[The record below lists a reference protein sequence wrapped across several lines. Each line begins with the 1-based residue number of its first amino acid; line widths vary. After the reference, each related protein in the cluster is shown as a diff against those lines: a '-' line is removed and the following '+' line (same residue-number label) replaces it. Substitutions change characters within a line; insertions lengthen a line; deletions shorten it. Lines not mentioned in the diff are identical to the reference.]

1 MGNGG
6 KLGALG
12 GTLLALGL
20 LLALVFAG
28 VIKGANGAEYADT
41 ADDAGQAAD
50 VITVVVSNDDAGVIS
65 IQLQFK
71 NRPPFGSEGINVYI
85 DSDQNGATGANGVEY
100 RARYYGDSAPQIA
113 LERWNGSAWV
123 AASAPTFS
131 GSTSANGLSFNVNRA
146 DLGTTGGLNFWV
158 FTATNGAGND
168 YVPDSAPAGGRLSYT
183 VIVAGPPPTTPTP
196 PPPPPM
202 PPPPPV
208 TPPPPPPPPVTP
220 PPPPPVVGIVGLPDS
235 DGDGVPN
242 GSDACPST
250 AAGKYDS
257 NKNGCAGPFPAI
269 NARVAFQLRVPPL
282 QFRELRIKGVPWKA
296 TVELRTQG
304 VRERITGSGSV
315 SSRKLLGRTL
325 TEGAILELRVSKL
338 GWVGYYAR
346 LRVSSSGVS
355 VVSRQ
360 CLPPTGGNAPQ
371 RCGSAL
377 RGK

>member
-1 MGNGG
+1 MKNGG

-12 GTLLALGL
+12 GTLLASGL

-50 VITVVVSNDDAGVIS
+50 VIKVVVSNDDAGVIA

-85 DSDQNGATGANGVEY
+85 DSDQNGTTGTNGVEY

-113 LERWNGSAWV
+113 LERWSGSAWV
-123 AASAPTFS
+123 SASAPTFS

-158 FTATNGAGND
+158 YTATNAPGTD

-183 VIVAGPPPTTPTP
+183 VIVAGPPATT
-196 PPPPPM
+196 
-202 PPPPPV
+202 
-208 TPPPPPPPPVTP
+208 TPPPPPPPPTTP
-220 PPPPPVVGIVGLPDS
+220 PPTTPPPVETSPQPLPPTPTVAEIVALPDT

-242 GSDACPST
+242 SSDACPST
-250 AAGKYDS
+250 AAGKYDA
-257 NKNGCAGPFPAI
+257 NKNGCPGPFSAI
-269 NARVAFQLRVPPL
+269 NARIAFQLRVPPL
-282 QFRELRIKGVPWKA
+282 QFRELRIKGVPFQG

-304 VRERITGSGSV
+304 FRERLKGSGSV
-315 SSRKLLGRTL
+315 ASRKLLGRAL
-325 TEGAILELRVSKL
+325 REGAILELRVFKV
-338 GWVGYYAR
+338 GWIGYYAR
-346 LRVSSSGVS
+346 LRVSSSGVT

-360 CLPPTGGNAPQ
+360 CLPPTGGEAPQ
-371 RCGSAL
+371 RCGAAL
-377 RGK
+377 RGR